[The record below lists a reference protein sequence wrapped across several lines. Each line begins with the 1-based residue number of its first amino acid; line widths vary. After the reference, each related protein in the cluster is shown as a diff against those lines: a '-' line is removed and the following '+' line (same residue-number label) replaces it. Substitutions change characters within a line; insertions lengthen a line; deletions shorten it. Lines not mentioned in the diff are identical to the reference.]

1 MIVVH
6 GLGYV
11 GLVSATA
18 FALAGQR
25 VLGYDPDRAVVYAVN
40 AGHPRAGE
48 FLGYLD
54 ADVKTM
60 VADGRLRATATLGD
74 TMRDVCRTHLIAVP
88 TEKDGRPHDA
98 IVLDVL
104 ERLFVK
110 HGAMPLTVI
119 VESTL
124 TPGTIDRF
132 LAAHP
137 EVREYLRDGSA
148 LAAAPRRDWLCDRE
162 KNLATLP
169 RVVGGVT
176 PRCTERAM
184 EVLAPVSPRLL
195 PTDYRTAELTKAV
208 ENALLHT
215 SVMLGYQLATAFP
228 EDNIAEVL
236 RLASTHWRFASLGP
250 LYLGFGSGGRCIP
263 LGAKYL
269 LEGIEPITSEGDL
282 SMADEALNADDAF
295 RSLIANTIR
304 RAGAKSALVLG
315 VAYRPEFK
323 DAGLSP
329 GLAVARRLAAQGV
342 KTAVHDAHWT
352 QEELRALAGDSITAV
367 NTGFSFRDYD
377 AVLLATPHREY
388 LDWPAQREG
397 REGWADWS
405 AGQIVLDGQGAWAMY
420 SSFFRAAGVRYAQV
434 GTPGWMTP

>member
-1 MIVVH
+1 VTDIVVWA
-6 GLGYV
+6 GGYV
-11 GLVSATA
+11 GLTAATS
-18 FALAGQR
+18 FAAAGQR
-25 VLGYDPDRAVVYAVN
+25 VTVYDPDRAVVDAIN
-40 AGHPRAGE
+40 AGRPRAGE
-48 FLGYLD
+48 FLAYLD
-54 ADVKTM
+54 ADVKTL
-60 VADGRLRATATLGD
+60 VADGRLRATASRADVG
-74 TMRDVCRTHLIAVP
+74 RDLYRTHLIAVP
-88 TEKDGRPHDA
+88 TEKDGCPHDA

-104 ERLFVK
+104 EYLLVQRRGYA
-110 HGAMPLTVI
+110 HTVI

-137 EVREYLRDGSA
+137 EVRETITAGAA
-148 LAAAPRRDWLCDRE
+148 LAIAPRRDWFCDRE
-162 KNLATLP
+162 KNLTTLP

-184 EVLAPVSPRLL
+184 EVLGRVSPRLL

-236 RLASTHWRFASLGP
+236 RLVSTHWRFASLGP
-250 LYLGFGSGGRCIP
+250 LYLGCGVGGRCVP
-263 LGAKYL
+263 LGSRYL
-269 LEGIEPITSEGDL
+269 TDAPNRRGGLALAYETSE
-282 SMADEALNADDAF
+282 ADTTF
-295 RSLIANTIR
+295 HLIIAEVVR
-304 RAGAKSALVLG
+304 CARARSALVLG
-315 VAYRPEFK
+315 IAYRPEFK

-329 GLAVARRLAAQGV
+329 GLAVAQRLAAKGV
-342 KTAVHDAHWT
+342 KTAVHDALWT
-352 QEELRALAGDSITAV
+352 QEELHALAGDSVTAV

-388 LDWPAQREG
+388 LDWPEHVACRP
-397 REGWADWS
+397 
-405 AGQIVLDGQGAWAMY
+405 GQIVLDGQGAWAMY